1 MRDNTPPPRADGP
14 IGVFDSGV
22 GGLSVA
28 MEIAAQMPRERMLY
42 YADSGRAPWGVRPP
56 DELRAFAVEITRHLV
71 ARGAK
76 LVVVACN
83 TASVH
88 ALAHL
93 RATFP
98 GIPFVGTV
106 PAVKTAALRTVTGHI
121 AVMATATT
129 ANGRGLAELLEQYA
143 LPNGVEAVLAVPAGL
158 VEQVELGE
166 LVSPRTVEMVREA
179 LAPLLD
185 TEVDTL
191 VLGCTHFPFLRAA
204 VERVTRGRMRLVD
217 PAPAVAAQ
225 VGRVLMDRRIAAPA
239 GQRGGLAGMRVVTSG
254 DVAVVTRTV
263 ALLTGEDVA
272 VEAAPR
278 A

>member
-1 MRDNTPPPRADGP
+1 MRDSTPPPGADGP

-56 DELRAFAVEITRHLV
+56 DELRGFAVEITRYLV
-71 ARGAK
+71 AHDAK
-76 LVVVACN
+76 LIVVACN

-88 ALAHL
+88 ALPHL

-98 GIPFVGTV
+98 DIPFVGIV

-129 ANGRGLAELLEQYA
+129 ANGRGLADLLEQHA
-143 LPNGVEAVLAVPAGL
+143 LPNGVDAVLAVPAGL

-166 LVSPRTVEMVREA
+166 LVSPRTLEMVREA

-217 PAPAVAAQ
+217 AAPAVAAQ

-239 GQRGGLAGMRVVTSG
+239 GHRGGLAGMRVVTSG
-254 DVAVVTRTV
+254 DVAVVSRTV
-263 ALLTGEDVA
+263 GLLTGEDIA
-272 VEAAPR
+272 VEAAPH